1 MATGDQH
8 DAPRTDPIRSQRI
21 ATCTV
26 LAVGALLL
34 STHETG
40 QALARG
46 STTLSPCVT
55 AAKAVAVCD
64 VPVIAPAA
72 PMVADPVQP
81 VGWQPP
87 ARCSLAMTTV
97 TYETARW
104 VARTR
109 HGGLYGP

>member
-8 DAPRTDPIRSQRI
+8 PAPRTDPIRSQRI
-21 ATCTV
+21 ATCAA

-34 STHETG
+34 SAHETG
-40 QALARG
+40 QA
-46 STTLSPCVT
+46 SPVSPCVT

-64 VPVIAPAA
+64 VLVIAPAA

-87 ARCSLAMTTV
+87 ARCSRVVTTV
-97 TYETARW
+97 TFETARW

>member
-1 MATGDQH
+1 MATQARQNTPAVDG
-8 DAPRTDPIRSQRI
+8 IRSQRI
-21 ATCTV
+21 ATCTA

-34 STHETG
+34 STHEAG
-40 QALARG
+40 QALACG

-87 ARCSLAMTTV
+87 ARCSLVVTTV